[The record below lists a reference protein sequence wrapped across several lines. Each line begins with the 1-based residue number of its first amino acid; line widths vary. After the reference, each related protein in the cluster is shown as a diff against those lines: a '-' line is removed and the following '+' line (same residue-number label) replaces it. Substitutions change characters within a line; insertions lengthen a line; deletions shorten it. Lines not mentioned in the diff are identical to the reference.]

1 MRLKKFAANQGPS
14 QEVLKTKEEPETP
27 PQQQQENPR
36 EPQNPPA
43 KTIVNS
49 PPETEIRPVM

>member
-14 QEVLKTKEEPETP
+14 QESLKTNEEPETP
-27 PQQQQENPR
+27 QESQ
-36 EPQNPPA
+36 PQNPPTPPPPPA
-43 KTIVNS
+43 QTIVNS